1 MLALKAGPRIVIVL
15 FTFIRRSIKVMKK
28 RYLLAPGPTPVPE
41 SALLAMAA
49 PMIHHRTPQF
59 SAIFREAADLLKYV
73 FKTKEDVLI
82 LASSGTGA
90 MEGSVVNLFSP
101 GDEVIV
107 VNGGKFGERW
117 GKISE
122 AYGLKAHWITVEW
135 GKAVDPAAVKKV
147 MDENPRVKAVMVQA
161 SETSTTVAHPVKEL
175 AALTKGKDC
184 LLIVD
189 GITGVGVFDLP
200 MDDWGIDVLVS
211 GSQKAFMLP
220 PGLAFVALS
229 EKAWKFQE
237 TAKCPKFY
245 FDFKKERKNL
255 KDNTTAYT
263 PAVSLITGLLDVLKG
278 IKADGIDNVFARHD
292 RLARATRAACVAMGL
307 KLLAPE
313 SPSNAAT
320 GAFVPEGVDGGKLV
334 KYLRDEMGVTL
345 AGGQD
350 HLKGKILRIAHL
362 GYVDTFDIIVSI
374 SAIEMALMKSG
385 HKVELGKGVAA
396 AQKILIE
403 GYK

>member
-1 MLALKAGPRIVIVL
+1 
-15 FTFIRRSIKVMKK
+15 MKK

-82 LASSGTGA
+82 LAASGTGA

-135 GKAVDPAAVKKV
+135 GKSVDPAAVKKV
-147 MDENPRVKAVMVQA
+147 MDANPGVKAVMVQA
-161 SETSTTVAHPVKEL
+161 SETSTTVAHPIKEL

-229 EKAWKFQE
+229 AKAWKFQE
-237 TAKCPKFY
+237 TAKCPRFY

-263 PAVSLITGLLDVLKG
+263 PAVSLITGLLDALHLLKEE
-278 IKADGIDNVFARHD
+278 GIDNVFARHD

-362 GYVDTFDIIVSI
+362 GYVDTFDIVISI
-374 SAIEMALMKSG
+374 SAIEMALAKLG
-385 HKVELGKGVAA
+385 HKVQFGRGVAA
-396 AQKILIE
+396 AQEILIE

>member
-1 MLALKAGPRIVIVL
+1 MR
-15 FTFIRRSIKVMKK
+15 KK
-28 RYLLAPGPTPVPE
+28 YLLAPGPTPVPE
-41 SALLAMAA
+41 AALLAMAQ

-59 SAIFREAADLLKYV
+59 SEIFKETAELLKYV
-73 FKTKEDVLI
+73 FQTKQDVLI
-82 LASSGTGA
+82 LAASGTGA
-90 MEGSVVNLFSP
+90 MEGSIVNLYSP

-122 AYGLKAHWITVEW
+122 AYGLKVHWIPVEW
-135 GKAVDPAAVKKV
+135 GKAVNPADVKKV
-147 MDENPRVKAVMVQA
+147 LDANPKVKGILVQA
-161 SETSTTVAHPVKEL
+161 SETSTCAAHPIKEL
-175 AALTKGKDC
+175 AALTKDKEC

-189 GITGVGVFDLP
+189 GITAVGVVDLP
-200 MDDWGIDVLVS
+200 MDEWGIDVLVS

-245 FDFKKERKNL
+245 FDYKKERKNL

-263 PAVSLITGLLDVLKG
+263 PAVSLICGLREALKQIQAEG
-278 IKADGIDNVFARHD
+278 LQNVFKRHD
-292 RLARATRAACVAMGL
+292 RLARATRAACRALGL
-307 KLLAPE
+307 KELAPE

-320 GAFVPEGVDGGKLV
+320 GVFVPEGVDGGKLV
-334 KYLRDEMGVTL
+334 KYLRDEVGVTM

-362 GYVDTFDIIVSI
+362 GYVDTFDIIIAI
-374 SAIEMALMKSG
+374 SSIEMALTKFG
-385 HKVELGKGVAA
+385 HKVQFGKGVAA
-396 AQKILIE
+396 AQEILIE

>member
-1 MLALKAGPRIVIVL
+1 
-15 FTFIRRSIKVMKK
+15 MKK

-147 MDENPRVKAVMVQA
+147 MDANPKVKAVMVQA

-278 IKADGIDNVFARHD
+278 IKADGIDNVFARHA
-292 RLARATRAACVAMGL
+292 RLARATRAACTALGL

-313 SPSNAAT
+313 SPSDAAT

-334 KYLRDEMGVTL
+334 KYLRDEMGVTM

-362 GYVDTFDIIVSI
+362 GYVDTFDIIISI
-374 SAIEMALMKSG
+374 SAIEMALNKFG
-385 HKVELGKGVAA
+385 HKVQYGKGVAA
-396 AQKILIE
+396 AQEILIE

>member
-1 MLALKAGPRIVIVL
+1 MRKN
-15 FTFIRRSIKVMKK
+15 
-28 RYLLAPGPTPVPE
+28 YLLAPGPTPVPE
-41 SALLAMAA
+41 SALLAMAQ

-59 SAIFREAADLLKYV
+59 SEIFKETAELLKLV
-73 FKTKEDVLI
+73 FQTKEDVLI
-82 LASSGTGA
+82 LAASGTGA
-90 MEGSVVNLFSP
+90 MEGAIVNLYSP

-122 AYGLKAHWITVEW
+122 AYGLKAHWLNVEW
-135 GKAVDPAAVKKV
+135 GKAVDPLEVKKLLAA
-147 MDENPRVKAVMVQA
+147 NPNVKGVLVQA
-161 SETSTTVAHPVKEL
+161 SETSTTAAHPVKEL
-175 AALTKGKDC
+175 AALTKDRNC

-189 GITGVGVFDLP
+189 GITAVGVFDLP
-200 MDDWGIDVLVS
+200 MDSWGIDVLVS

-220 PGLAFVALS
+220 PGLAFASLS
-229 EKAWKFQE
+229 AKAWKFQE

-263 PAVSLITGLLDVLKG
+263 PAVSLITGLREALTL
-278 IKADGIDNVFARHD
+278 IKNEGLQNVFARHD
-292 RLARATRAACVAMGL
+292 RLARATRAAAQALGL
-307 KLLAPE
+307 KLLAPDA
-313 SPSNAAT
+313 PSNAAT
-320 GAFVPEGVDGGKLV
+320 GVFVPEGVEGGKLV
-334 KYLRDEMGVTL
+334 KYLRDTMGITM

-362 GYVDTFDIIVSI
+362 GYVDTFDIIIAI
-374 SAIEMALMKSG
+374 SAVEMALAKAG
-385 HKVELGKGVAA
+385 HKVEFGKGVAA

>member
-1 MLALKAGPRIVIVL
+1 
-15 FTFIRRSIKVMKK
+15 MKK
-28 RYLLAPGPTPVPE
+28 KYLLAPGPTPVPE
-41 SALLAMAA
+41 SALLAMAQ
-49 PMIHHRTPQF
+49 PIIHHRTPQF
-59 SAIFREAADLLKYV
+59 SEVFRETADLLKYV
-73 FKTKEDVLI
+73 FQTKQDVLI
-82 LASSGTGA
+82 LSASGTGA
-90 MEGSVVNLFSP
+90 MEGSIVNLFSP

-135 GKAVDPAAVKKV
+135 GKAVDPAVVKTLL
-147 MDENPRVKAVMVQA
+147 DQNPKVKAVLVQA
-161 SETSTTVAHPVKEL
+161 SETSTTAAHPIKEL
-175 AALTKGKDC
+175 ASLTKGKDC

-229 EKAWKFQE
+229 DKAWKFQE
-237 TAKCPKFY
+237 TAKCPRFY
-245 FDFKKERKNL
+245 FDYKKERKNL

-263 PAVSLITGLLDVLKG
+263 PAVSLINGLRECLKL
-278 IKADGIDNVFARHD
+278 IKEEGLSNVFARHD
-292 RLARATRAACVAMGL
+292 RLARATRAASTALGL

-320 GAFVPEGVDGGKLV
+320 GVFVPEGVDGGKLV
-334 KYLRDEMGVTL
+334 KYLRDEVGVTM

-362 GYVDTFDIIVSI
+362 GYIDTFDIIIAVS
-374 SAIEMALMKSG
+374 AVEMALAKFG
-385 HKVELGKGVAA
+385 HKVKFGSGVAA
-396 AQKILIE
+396 AQEILIE
-403 GYK
+403 AYK

>member
-1 MLALKAGPRIVIVL
+1 
-15 FTFIRRSIKVMKK
+15 MKK

-147 MDENPRVKAVMVQA
+147 MDANPKVKAVMVQA

-278 IKADGIDNVFARHD
+278 IKADGIENVFARHA
-292 RLARATRAACVAMGL
+292 RLARATRAACTALGL

-313 SPSNAAT
+313 SPSDAAT

-334 KYLRDEMGVTL
+334 KYLRDEMGVTM

-362 GYVDTFDIIVSI
+362 GYVDTFDIIISI
-374 SAIEMALMKSG
+374 SAIEMALNKFG
-385 HKVELGKGVAA
+385 HKVQYGKGVAA
-396 AQKILIE
+396 AQEILIE